1 MTSSMREALIR
12 AQAIS
17 HNVQAIRNATSAA
30 KTLVVVKAD
39 GYGHGAVTAARAA
52 LEGGAD
58 WLGTADVDEAMEL
71 RSAGITAPVLA
82 WLFGPD
88 DDLSVALAHSIDM
101 GVSSQGQ
108 LARVISQ
115 ASPGEAAR
123 IHLKVDTGL
132 GRSGATM
139 DQWAGLCEAAATAE
153 RAGTVRVVGVY
164 SHLSGA
170 SAEAD
175 AAQGAVF
182 SLACDQGRAAGLD
195 PELCHISASNATSNS
210 PELASDMVRIGVAA
224 YGVPVPGRFAGLE
237 LRPAMR
243 LSGQVVLT
251 KRVPGGQAVG
261 YGQTYRTTA
270 ETTLA
275 LVPLGYADGVP
286 RHASSAG
293 PVVIA
298 GERFSVSGRISM
310 DQFSVDVGDHGV
322 REGDWCVL
330 WGDPAEGHPSV
341 EEWAAAAGTI
351 GYEMITRVGPRVPRV
366 LER

>member
-1 MTSSMREALIR
+1 VTSSMREALIR
-12 AQAIS
+12 PQAIA
-17 HNVQAIRNATSAA
+17 HNVQAIRQATSAA
-30 KTLVVVKAD
+30 KTLVAVKAG

-71 RSAGITAPVLA
+71 RASGITAPVLA
-82 WLFGPD
+82 WLFGPG
-88 DDLSVALAHSIDM
+88 DDLSVALGNSIDL
-101 GVSSQGQ
+101 GVSSLAQ
-108 LARVISQ
+108 LAQIVSQ
-115 ASPGEAAR
+115 ATPGTVAR
-123 IHLKVDTGL
+123 VHLKIDTGL
-132 GRSGATM
+132 GRSGATT
-139 DQWAGLCEAAATAE
+139 DQWGALCEAAVTAE
-153 RAGTVRVVGVY
+153 GGGKIQVAGVY

-175 AAQGAVF
+175 ATQGVAF
-182 SLACDQGRAAGLD
+182 ALACDQARATGLD

-210 PELASDMVRIGVAA
+210 PQLASDMVRIGIAA
-224 YGVPVPGRFAGLE
+224 YGVPVPGRFAELG

-251 KRVPGGQAVG
+251 KRVSSGQGVG

-275 LVPLGYADGVP
+275 VVPLGYADGVP

-293 PVVIA
+293 PVVLA

-310 DQFSVDVGDHGV
+310 DQFSVDVGDHAV
-322 REGDWCVL
+322 CEGDWCVL
-330 WGDPAEGHPSV
+330 WGDPSEGHPSV
-341 EEWAAAAGTI
+341 EEWAVAAGTV
-351 GYEMITRVGPRVPRV
+351 GYEMITRIGPRVPRV
-366 LER
+366 IER

>member
-12 AQAIS
+12 PQAIS
-17 HNVQAIRNATSAA
+17 HNVQAIRQATSAS

-71 RSAGITAPVLA
+71 RSAGISAPVLA

-88 DDLSVALAHSIDM
+88 DDLAAALANSVDV
-101 GVSSQGQ
+101 GVSSHAQ
-108 LARVISQ
+108 LAQVISQ
-115 ASPGEAAR
+115 VTAGAAAR
-123 IHLKVDTGL
+123 VHLKIDTGL

-139 DQWAGLCEAAATAE
+139 DQWGALCEAAAVAE
-153 RAGTVRVVGVY
+153 STGKIRVVGVY

-175 AAQGAVF
+175 AAQGLAF
-182 SLACDQGRAAGLD
+182 DLACDQARAAGLD

-224 YGVPVPGRFAGLE
+224 YGVPVPGRFVGLA

-251 KRVPGGQAVG
+251 KRVPSGQAVG

-275 LVPLGYADGVP
+275 LIPLGYADGVP

-310 DQFSVDVGDHGV
+310 DQFSVDVGDHLV

-341 EEWAAAAGTI
+341 EEWAEAAGTI

-366 LER
+366 IER

>member
-1 MTSSMREALIR
+1 
-12 AQAIS
+12 
-17 HNVQAIRNATSAA
+17 
-30 KTLVVVKAD
+30 
-39 GYGHGAVTAARAA
+39 
-52 LEGGAD
+52 
-58 WLGTADVDEAMEL
+58 
-71 RSAGITAPVLA
+71 
-82 WLFGPD
+82 
-88 DDLSVALAHSIDM
+88 
-101 GVSSQGQ
+101 
-108 LARVISQ
+108 
-115 ASPGEAAR
+115 
-123 IHLKVDTGL
+123 
-132 GRSGATM
+132 
-139 DQWAGLCEAAATAE
+139 
-153 RAGTVRVVGVY
+153 VY

-170 SAEAD
+170 NAEAD

-182 SLACDQGRAAGLD
+182 KLACEQARAAGVD

-210 PELASDMVRIGVAA
+210 PQLASDMVRIGIAA
-224 YGVPVPGRFAGLE
+224 YGVPVAGRFTELG

-251 KRVPGGQAVG
+251 KRVPSGQAVG
-261 YGQTYRTTA
+261 YGQTYLTTT

-310 DQFSVDVGDHGV
+310 DQFSVDVGDHAV

-341 EEWAAAAGTI
+341 EEWAEASGTI

-366 LER
+366 IER

>member
-12 AQAIS
+12 PHAIS
-17 HNVQAIRNATSAA
+17 HNVQAIRQATSAA

-52 LEGGAD
+52 LEGGAN
-58 WLGTADVDEAMEL
+58 WLGTADVDEAMAL

-88 DDLSVALAHSIDM
+88 DDLSVALANSIDV
-101 GVSSQGQ
+101 GVSSLAQ
-108 LARVISQ
+108 LAQVLSQSTPGTPARV
-115 ASPGEAAR
+115 
-123 IHLKVDTGL
+123 HLKIDTGL

-139 DQWAGLCEAAATAE
+139 DQWGALCEAAAAAE
-153 RAGTVRVVGVY
+153 RAGKALVVGVY

-170 SAEAD
+170 SEEAD

-182 SLACDQGRAAGLD
+182 SLACDQAKAVGLD

-210 PELASDMVRIGVAA
+210 PSLASDMVRIGVAA
-224 YGVPVPGRFAGLE
+224 YGVPVPGRFAELG

-298 GERFSVSGRISM
+298 GERFSVSGRVSM
-310 DQFSVDVGDHGV
+310 DQFSVDVGDHVV

-341 EEWAAAAGTI
+341 EEWAEAAGTI

-366 LER
+366 IEP